1 MSMKMSDSYRRL
13 EMSKKILVLL
23 LVMMVALPAS
33 IFGADLLGFKIGPAA
48 MINGS
53 LVEGDTNY
61 LGDGEFYKE
70 LRPEDFTFGADA
82 RFNFALI
89 EVNTLALFTP
99 GETTDPQIDLYANA
113 GLSVSLLNLLRV
125 GASIGPNFTFYVGD
139 DGITGG
145 PDSGDAIL
153 EAALNL
159 RLTADVELGDL
170 SIGASAIFDTA
181 ATFNELFEGDTSGFE
196 GQPFDEGKF
205 GVSAMFALF

>member
-33 IFGADLLGFKIGPAA
+33 IFGADLLGFRIGPAA
-48 MINGS
+48 MLNGS
-53 LVEGDTNY
+53 LVEGETNY
-61 LGDGEFYKE
+61 VGSGDFYKN
-70 LRPEDFTFGADA
+70 LTAEDFTFGADA
-82 RFNFALI
+82 RFNFALL

-99 GETTDPQIDLYANA
+99 GETEDPRIDLYANA

-139 DGITGG
+139 DGIYGG
-145 PDSGDAIL
+145 PESTDAIL

-181 ATFNELFEGDTSGFE
+181 ATFNQLLEGETSGFE

>member
-1 MSMKMSDSYRRL
+1 MKMSDSYRRL

-23 LVMMVALPAS
+23 LVMIVALPAS
-33 IFGADLLGFKIGPAA
+33 IFGADLLGFRIGPAA
-48 MINGS
+48 MLNGS
-53 LVEGDTNY
+53 LDDTADNY
-61 LGDGEFYKE
+61 LGNGDFYKDLTAE
-70 LRPEDFTFGADA
+70 NFTFGADA
-82 RFNFALI
+82 RFNFALL
-89 EVNTLALFTP
+89 EVNALALFTP
-99 GETTDPQIDLYANA
+99 GEDTEPEIDLYANA

-125 GASIGPNFTFYVGD
+125 GASIGPNFTFYVGE
-139 DGITGG
+139 DGIYGG
-145 PDSGDAIL
+145 PESEDAIL

-181 ATFNELFEGDTSGFE
+181 ATFNQLFEGDTSGFE